1 MCNEVALAPNDLR
14 STIRKENMKT
24 LKGSVMVAVV
34 IVGVLGLSA
43 GSLKAQ
49 DATPSS
55 DNKKVELGARFMPTV
70 SNFEMRNAEG
80 EAVKGQLTFGYGVG
94 VFVGVNFTP
103 HVGLQGEIIYNS
115 VSQRYKEQDSQH
127 RVNLRYVNIPLL
139 FSLNTGKS
147 RRVNG
152 NLVVGPQIGISAGG
166 EVKTSDSGS
175 GTTVRPLVVVKAGD
189 IGLAYGA
196 GVDFGLNPSSTLRL
210 GVGFRGVY
218 GFLDISDDSN
228 AAETD
233 SYLVLDR
240 THVKTYSAYAGLSFL
255 F

>member
-1 MCNEVALAPNDLR
+1 MVA
-14 STIRKENMKT
+14 T
-24 LKGSVMVAVV
+24 VMVSMLGVS
-34 IVGVLGLSA
+34 VGTA
-43 GSLKAQ
+43 KAQ
-49 DATPSS
+49 DGSTPPE
-55 DNKKVELGARFMPTV
+55 NKKVEIGARFMPTI
-70 SNFEMRNAEG
+70 SNFEMRNAAG
-80 EAVKGQLTFGYGVG
+80 ESVKGQLTFGYGVG

-115 VSQRYKEQDSQH
+115 VSQRYKEQDTEH

-166 EVKTSDSGS
+166 EVKTTDSAS

-189 IGLAYGA
+189 IGIAYGA
-196 GVDFGLNPSSTLRL
+196 GVDFGLNPSRTLRL
-210 GVGFRGVY
+210 GIGFRGVY
-218 GFLDISDDSN
+218 GLLDISDDSK
-228 AAETD
+228 ATEAD
-233 SYLVLDR
+233 SYLVLDGA
-240 THVKTYSAYAGLSFL
+240 HVKTYSAYAGLSFM